1 MTTSTP
7 SFTSSWPSI
16 WTIAKNTFKE
26 IIRER
31 LLYGI
36 LLMAVLLTASS
47 FFLATVSL
55 EQNARV
61 LQNVGIA
68 AIHLFTFGIC
78 VFVATN
84 SLAKDVDRRAL
95 YLLFSKPISRPQ
107 YVLGKYIGFLLLLIT
122 ALVLLGGLFTAG
134 LMFTDK
140 SLLPGTLINLCY
152 SFFEIS
158 FLLAWSVLFASFTA
172 PLNAALYTVALF
184 IIGHSLETLRAYAEK
199 LGSASLHAVTN
210 ICYYL
215 LPNLEKFDVR
225 RSILYGLHIPA
236 QSVIWMIVYW
246 AFYTGF
252 VLFLA
257 IRVMSTLEF

>member
-1 MTTSTP
+1 MNTP
-7 SFTSSWPSI
+7 SSFSSSWPSI
-16 WTIAKNTFKE
+16 WSIAKNTYKE
-26 IIRER
+26 IIREK

-47 FFLATVSL
+47 FFLAGISL

-95 YLLFSKPISRPQ
+95 YLLFSKPVSRSQ
-107 YVLGKYIGFLLLLIT
+107 YILGKFVGFLLLLVTSLI
-122 ALVLLGGLFTAG
+122 LLGGLFSLG
-134 LMFTDK
+134 LAFTDK
-140 SLLPGTLINLCY
+140 SLLAGTLINLSY

-158 FLLAWSVLFASFTA
+158 FLLAWAILFASFTA
-172 PLNAALYTVALF
+172 PLNAALYTAALF

-199 LGSASLHAVTN
+199 LNNATLHGVSSA
-210 ICYYL
+210 CYYI

-225 RSILYGLHIPA
+225 RSVLYGLHIPP
-236 QSVIWMIVYW
+236 QSVAWMLVYW
-246 AFYTGF
+246 AIYTGF
-252 VLFLA
+252 ILYLA
-257 IRVMSTLEF
+257 IQVMKTLEF